1 MTTLGREIKKARATL
16 GWKQQDLHTAT
27 GISQK
32 YLSRVEN
39 DKADPSFS
47 MVVRIAQALKM
58 DLNVL
63 TQGMEISQAS
73 PIATTPPE
81 EAPAPAKPQA
91 RKARA

>member
-1 MTTLGREIKKARATL
+1 
-16 GWKQQDLHTAT
+16 
-27 GISQK
+27 
-32 YLSRVEN
+32 VEN

-58 DLNVL
+58 DLTVL